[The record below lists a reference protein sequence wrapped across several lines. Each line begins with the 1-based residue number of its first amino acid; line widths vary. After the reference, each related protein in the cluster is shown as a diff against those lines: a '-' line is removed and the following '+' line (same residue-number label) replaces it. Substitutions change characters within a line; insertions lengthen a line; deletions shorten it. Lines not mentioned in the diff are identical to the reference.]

1 MRELENIVK
10 RVVVLKINLKLSDD
24 KILSLLPLGK
34 IEKKNEFLN
43 MTLREIERKIITEV
57 LEEEDNNKTKTAI
70 RLGIDRGT
78 LNRILKEK

>member
-1 MRELENIVK
+1 
-10 RVVVLKINLKLSDD
+10 
-24 KILSLLPLGK
+24 
-34 IEKKNEFLN
+34 

>member
-1 MRELENIVK
+1 M
-10 RVVVLKINLKLSDD
+10 KLSDD
-24 KILSLLPLGK
+24 KILTLLPLGK
-34 IEKKNEFLN
+34 IEKKKNEFLN